1 RRRDRPP
8 QPRRAQRRARAL
20 RRDARQARPRA
31 LPRARRARR
40 ARPRR
45 LPKDRRDRRRGAL
58 SLPRQAGVHVR
69 AASRARRLRG
79 RLRVGAVQD
88 DAGRGRGPPGR
99 QSRRAGRHC
108 GHRRAGEYARVRE
121 RHRRASPRRL
131 RRARVM
137 VRGADFSAYQNDA
150 HVEAAIAEGIGFAFV
165 KLTQGTSYTSPAAR
179 EQLDRLR
186 AHGVHV
192 GVYHYLDAGA
202 SAAAQWAHFAAELA
216 KLPYWRS
223 LVVALDYEAPGATD
237 AQAAA
242 FIAAGKRDGYRVG

>member
-1 RRRDRPP
+1 
-8 QPRRAQRRARAL
+8 
-20 RRDARQARPRA
+20 
-31 LPRARRARR
+31 
-40 ARPRR
+40 
-45 LPKDRRDRRRGAL
+45 
-58 SLPRQAGVHVR
+58 
-69 AASRARRLRG
+69 
-79 RLRVGAVQD
+79 
-88 DAGRGRGPPGR
+88 
-99 QSRRAGRHC
+99 
-108 GHRRAGEYARVRE
+108 
-121 RHRRASPRRL
+121 
-131 RRARVM
+131 
-137 VRGADFSAYQNDA
+137 
-150 HVEAAIAEGIGFAFV
+150 AAIAEGIGFAFV

-242 FIAAGKRDGYRVG
+242 FIAAGKRDGYRVGLYSSAGTHGYANVKPAFRWIAAWTAKPGKPPRSCRFWQWAHGAGGGPDWDLFVGDKAALAKFWTATAGRAVTYRVAVAGVTVGRYASWARATAAALAYMLAHPAKQSYRVDRVA